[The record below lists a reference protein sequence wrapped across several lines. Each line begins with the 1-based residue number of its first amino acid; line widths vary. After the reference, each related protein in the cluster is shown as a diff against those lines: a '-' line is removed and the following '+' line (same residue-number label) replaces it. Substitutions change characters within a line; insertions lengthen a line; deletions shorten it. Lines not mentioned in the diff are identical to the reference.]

1 MTMGVDQTRQQRLFT
16 KIDHGTGIARFDL
29 VEFSNI
35 GNSISGNCDSAILN
49 RRSIH
54 RHDVPRANDHSVFTA
69 FRQAATKRLHASWQS
84 RGTVTGVAAPAVAL
98 TADDLGLPAAW
109 T

>member
-1 MTMGVDQTRQQRLFT
+1 MGVDQTRQQRLFT
-16 KIDHGTGIARFDL
+16 KIDHGAGIARFDL

-35 GNSISGNCDSAILN
+35 GNSISGNCDGAILN

-54 RHDVPRANDHSVFTA
+54 RHDVPRANDHSAFTT

-84 RGTVTGVAAPAVAL
+84 SGTVAGVAVSAVAL
-98 TADDLGLPAAW
+98 AKADDPGLRAAW